1 MDKKALM
8 KELLFLT
15 YLSNSFKRNELEE
28 YDYDRLRTDAKL
40 DVMAYLVCLEM
51 DGLSTEE
58 IINKLTTYNKNMS
71 LNKLDKKSRKEIVKE
86 AIKVLKKN

>member
-1 MDKKALM
+1 MDKKTLM
-8 KELLFLT
+8 KELLFPT

-40 DVMAYLVCLEM
+40 DIMAYLVCLEM

-58 IINKLTTYNKNMS
+58 IINKLTTYNKSMS

-86 AIKVLKKN
+86 AIKALKKN

>member
-8 KELLFLT
+8 KELLFPT

-40 DVMAYLVCLEM
+40 DIMAYLVCLEM

-71 LNKLDKKSRKEIVKE
+71 LNKLDKKTRKEIVKE

>member
-40 DVMAYLVCLEM
+40 DIMAYLVCLEM

-58 IINKLTTYNKNMS
+58 IINKLTTYNKSMS

-86 AIKVLKKN
+86 AIKALKKN

>member
-8 KELLFLT
+8 KELLFPI

-40 DVMAYLVCLEM
+40 DIMAYLVCLEM

>member
-1 MDKKALM
+1 MDKKVLM
-8 KELLFLT
+8 KELLFPT

-40 DVMAYLVCLEM
+40 DIMAYLVCLEM

-71 LNKLDKKSRKEIVKE
+71 LNKLDKKTRKEIVKE

>member
-1 MDKKALM
+1 M
-8 KELLFLT
+8 KELLFPT

-40 DVMAYLVCLEM
+40 DIMAYLVCLEM

-58 IINKLTTYNKNMS
+58 IINKLTTYNKCMS

-86 AIKVLKKN
+86 AIKALKKN